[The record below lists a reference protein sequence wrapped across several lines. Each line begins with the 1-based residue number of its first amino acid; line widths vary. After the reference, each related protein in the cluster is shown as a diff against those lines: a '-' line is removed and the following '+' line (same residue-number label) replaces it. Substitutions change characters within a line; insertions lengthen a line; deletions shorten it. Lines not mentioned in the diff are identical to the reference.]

1 MGTIASQ
8 QLSEDESELHCPQC
22 KNIDLDIDSSFSMQL
37 SIIKCLD
44 CGFYFEGKCDEETL
58 IKRFKKKFKTD
69 DLAVTKSPNQSKKEN
84 VMNKSELIARIAEQ
98 AGINKTQ
105 ATAAMQAVETG
116 VIDTLA
122 NGGKVEL
129 KGFGTFS
136 VKERAE
142 RTGRNPQTG
151 EEITIKASKAPHF
164 KAGKAFKGAVN

>member
-1 MGTIASQ
+1 
-8 QLSEDESELHCPQC
+8 
-22 KNIDLDIDSSFSMQL
+22 
-37 SIIKCLD
+37 
-44 CGFYFEGKCDEETL
+44 
-58 IKRFKKKFKTD
+58 
-69 DLAVTKSPNQSKKEN
+69 
-84 VMNKSELIARIAEQ
+84 MNKSELIARIAEQ

-151 EEITIKASKAPHF
+151 EPIQIAASKTPTF
-164 KAGKAFKGAVN
+164 KAGKAFKDAVN